1 GVGTVVVRASQAGN
15 GNYNAAAT
23 VDQSFTVAKADQTIS
38 FGALTNKAYG
48 DASFT
53 ISATATS
60 QLPVSFSILSGP
72 ATISGNTVS
81 ITGAGTVVV
90 RASQAG
96 TANYNAANNV
106 DQSFVVKKAVL
117 AVTADNKTR
126 VFGTANPPLS
136 ASYSGFVNGDSA
148 ATSIT
153 GAPAVSSSATL
164 SSAAGSYLIT
174 VTQGTL
180 AAINYSFNFLNGAL
194 TIQPA

>member
-1 GVGTVVVRASQAGN
+1 MVTITGVGTVVVRASQAGN
-15 GNYNAAAT
+15 GNYNAAAN
-23 VDQSFTVAKADQTIS
+23 VDQSFTVAKADQRIS
-38 FGALTNKAYG
+38 FGALTDKAYG

-72 ATISGNTVS
+72 ATISGNTVL

-96 TANYNAANNV
+96 TVNYNAANNV
-106 DQSFVVKKAVL
+106 DQSFVVNKAVL

-136 ASYSGFVNGDSA
+136 A
-148 ATSIT
+148 
-153 GAPAVSSSATL
+153 
-164 SSAAGSYLIT
+164 
-174 VTQGTL
+174 
-180 AAINYSFNFLNGAL
+180 
-194 TIQPA
+194 